1 MAIFLDGFV
10 IRPSE
15 QLSILRA
22 EDIVTIRYKSK
33 KEEKKWK
40 HEKKEKEKKRR
51 TKKEAAP
58 VVIDN
63 SHNQPPSPG
72 IAIPTNRIIRFDG
85 ENGSSSPSTT
95 PLRIREE
102 IAPTYTNT
110 NTPTINARKKKKTR
124 RGKRAGKQVSLKE
137 MKPIAMEGD
146 SVLSTKPEVSF
157 LDYVVN
163 APPTVTANNT
173 ICSSFLETPESQMQ
187 SQKQEQSFVQL
198 QQEQSSVH
206 IQQEQSSAHIQQE
219 QSSAHIQQEQPSTD
233 YQQQQQPSMQLQ
245 QQQQQPYMPKVED
258 VIQFHTIV
266 LNRELLSPEVKQ
278 VKGRV
283 LSLERELRLMCRLNG
298 SSVRVYLMQ
307 EDDIITVMKGKEIDT

>member
-233 YQQQQQPSMQLQ
+233 YQQQQQP
-245 QQQQQPYMPKVED
+245 YMPKVED

-283 LSLERELRLMCRLNG
+283 LSLDRELRLMCRLNG

>member
-233 YQQQQQPSMQLQ
+233 YQQQQQP
-245 QQQQQPYMPKVED
+245 YMPKVED